1 MPSLDAETI
10 EKVGPY
16 LDLCSKLGTFV
27 QQIALDK
34 VESLAIYYYG
44 KVMDLDSDSLTR
56 GVLRGFLQN
65 ISGRNVNFVNA
76 RVLVD
81 SLGVGVD
88 VVNSSEESDYTEL
101 IRVQAQCRHGETV
114 SAEGTLMGKGNSPR
128 IVSINDR
135 EVELEPCGY
144 VLVVANS
151 DETGIV
157 GQLGTIIGNAGVNI
171 ASMSLSRNKVGG
183 IAINL
188 AGLDSPLDEA
198 TMSEITSIEA
208 IKQARLVYLEC

>member
-1 MPSLDAETI
+1 
-10 EKVGPY
+10 
-16 LDLCSKLGTFV
+16 
-27 QQIALDK
+27 
-34 VESLAIYYYG
+34 
-44 KVMDLDSDSLTR
+44 
-56 GVLRGFLQN
+56 
-65 ISGRNVNFVNA
+65 
-76 RVLVD
+76 
-81 SLGVGVD
+81 
-88 VVNSSEESDYTEL
+88 
-101 IRVQAQCRHGETV
+101 
-114 SAEGTLMGKGNSPR
+114 MGKGKSPR

-208 IKQARLVYLEC
+208 IKQARLVYLDC